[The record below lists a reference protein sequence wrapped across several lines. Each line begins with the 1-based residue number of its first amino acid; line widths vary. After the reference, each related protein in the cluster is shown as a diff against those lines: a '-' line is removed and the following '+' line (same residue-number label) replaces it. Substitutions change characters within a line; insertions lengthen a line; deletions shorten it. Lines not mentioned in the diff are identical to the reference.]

1 MMTGREYLESIK
13 ATLDESVSL
22 ALCEC
27 WLVPESPA
35 GCAVTVWRERAA
47 WSVPWQV
54 VAYGMGEPG
63 VGERLTGTFSDDQ
76 VDDCIRAARRMAGEL
91 ADSTEGR
98 R

>member
-1 MMTGREYLESIK
+1 MMTGREYLESIG
-13 ATLDESVSL
+13 AELEEFQSL
-22 ALCEC
+22 PLAEL
-27 WLVPESPA
+27 WHVLESPA

-54 VAYGMGEPG
+54 VAG
-63 VGERLTGTFSDDQ
+63 VGELITGTFSDDHA
-76 VDDCIRAARRMAGEL
+76 DDCIRAARRMAGEL